1 MSKTPTTLIIM
12 DGFGV
17 WDERA
22 GNAIAAARTPNL
34 DKIFAENPGCR
45 LSASG
50 LDVGLPEGQ
59 MGNSEVGHTN
69 IGAGRV
75 VFQDLPRISRA
86 IEDGSFFENEA
97 YIEAMDDCKERDG
110 ALHLMGLLSDGGVH
124 SHITHLFA
132 LLEMAKKRG
141 LGRVYVHC
149 FLDGRDVP
157 PASGKGY
164 VEKLVEKCKEV
175 GVGQVAT
182 VMGRYYAMDR
192 DKRWDRVQRA
202 YDAMTR
208 GEGVQNP
215 DPVDAVQRSYDA
227 GVTDEFVEPVVCT
240 KDGKVKEGDS
250 IIFINFRPDRAR
262 EITRCFVDPAF
273 TDVERKIYFAE
284 DMELSPIACAY
295 VRARGADRL
304 CSYGDWAALS
314 DVCDADTARY
324 LALEVSD
331 GVIAPGYTD
340 EALAILKTKRK
351 GGYNVVQIDPDYA
364 PKAVEHKDVFGITFE
379 QGRNSFAISEALL
392 DNIVTDNKELPESA
406 KRDMLIALIT
416 LKYTQSNSVC
426 YVKDGQAIGVG
437 AGNGPAYIHHTAD
450 VRLAV
455 KRILDSKTFDNGTIC
470 ASEQSIVVER
480 RMEGAVTA
488 ELKAQ
493 GAYLLD
499 DEEHRLLSKFI
510 LRPNGT
516 MNPAIVG
523 KSVETVAKLAG
534 LTRVPP
540 TARVLVARET
550 GVGPGYPY
558 SNEKL
563 GLILAY
569 YVEDSEEAV
578 LRRCVEIL
586 EWEGA
591 GHTFAIHT
599 EDADTA
605 KRFAAA
611 VPASRVLVNT
621 PAALGGIGATTCLF
635 PALTLGCGA
644 VGGSSSSNNIGPLD
658 LINIKRVAWGV
669 KELEELRGNRPAAG
683 YAPCAVDESLL
694 NELVNRIIGRLSV

>member
-1 MSKTPTTLIIM
+1 MQLIDKDLLSMQEVRELVEAAKEAQQELARM
-12 DGFGV
+12 DQAQVDRIVRAIADAGVRNARRLAQMANEDTGFGIV
-17 WDERA
+17 DDKVIKNIFASRGVYEHIKDMKTIGEISRDDAKRLRTIAVPVGVIAGLIPSTNPTSTALYKAEIAIKA
-22 GNAIAAARTPNL
+22 GNAIVFSPHPTALRCILETVKVIRQAVAEAGGNENL
-34 DKIFAENPGCR
+34 VSCITIPT
-45 LSASG
+45 
-50 LDVGLPEGQ
+50 
-59 MGNSEVGHTN
+59 M
-69 IGAGRV
+69 
-75 VFQDLPRISRA
+75 
-86 IEDGSFFENEA
+86 EA
-97 YIEAMDDCKERDG
+97 TDN
-110 ALHLMGLLSDGGVH
+110 LMRH
-124 SHITHLFA
+124 
-132 LLEMAKKRG
+132 
-141 LGRVYVHC
+141 
-149 FLDGRDVP
+149 RDV
-157 PASGKGY
+157 AMI
-164 VEKLVEKCKEV
+164 L
-175 GVGQVAT
+175 AT
-182 VMGRYYAMDR
+182 GGSAM
-192 DKRWDRVQRA
+192 
-202 YDAMTR
+202 
-208 GEGVQNP
+208 
-215 DPVDAVQRSYDA
+215 
-227 GVTDEFVEPVVCT
+227 
-240 KDGKVKEGDS
+240 
-250 IIFINFRPDRAR
+250 
-262 EITRCFVDPAF
+262 
-273 TDVERKIYFAE
+273 
-284 DMELSPIACAY
+284 
-295 VRARGADRL
+295 VRAAYSSG
-304 CSYGDWAALS
+304 
-314 DVCDADTARY
+314 T
-324 LALEVSD
+324 
-331 GVIAPGYTD
+331 P
-340 EALAILKTKRK
+340 
-351 GGYNVVQIDPDYA
+351 
-364 PKAVEHKDVFGITFE
+364 
-379 QGRNSFAISEALL
+379 
-392 DNIVTDNKELPESA
+392 
-406 KRDMLIALIT
+406 
-416 LKYTQSNSVC
+416 
-426 YVKDGQAIGVG
+426 AIGVG

-605 KRFAAA
+605 KRFADA